1 MVDITYIGHASFLF
15 ENDKNIVITDPWL
28 TPGTFDKSWFQYP
41 RNEHMIEIVLNK
53 INDNTSK
60 NIFIYISHEHLDHF
74 DEEFLNSIDNRNICF
89 VFPKFKR
96 TYLEKWFDSYKCKTK
111 YILLDQ
117 EEIIIDESLKF
128 TLFVEDCELNRDSGI
143 LIKMDEFVIY
153 NGNDCKY
160 DKIELITKYG
170 DIDIFCQQ
178 FSGATWHPIC
188 YDYSE
193 KDYNDITEK
202 KRASKRKLILRYI
215 EKLNVKMYIPC
226 AGPPVLLDPELIQIS
241 KKEFT
246 IFPRANWIK
255 DILTKETPN
264 VICEIFMPG
273 DIFNINNYKFI
284 ELNKNRVDDY
294 NYAEYLNYLEQYQN
308 DYKQLF
314 EERAIENAKIND
326 EEVFFKLTKVIQDKL
341 DIIKHLKFKEIFPT
355 YIKLSNFNKYIRINF
370 NEKKIE
376 VVDKILESYKVYV
389 LETYGWQ
396 INKVLTGLLSW
407 DSFHLSL
414 RSKLYRK
421 PDEFQTMLNAFI
433 FHENEDLER
442 TFKYM
447 ISLTDSKEKIKIKT
461 PNGEYYE
468 MCKKCPHQGQDLE
481 IAEIEDSHI
490 VICPKHCWKFDLHN
504 EGKCL
509 TNNDTLQSKKI
520 QFNPNDKYISL
531 KTVQRDIE
539 FNINEYETVIDEQNN
554 YVIRIL
560 LKCKDEDEITLND
573 EIHYINL
580 KIDNV
585 IRPYTFTNDIINNK
599 TTSFEL
605 YIKLYDNG
613 EMSQLLREQSK
624 NSKVHATIG
633 TSTVENSLIQK
644 NKHINILAG
653 GTGITPFI
661 RLIKNNSNITFN
673 VIYFN
678 NPGCTALLSDFL
690 NECKNTKVFYK
701 YGIAKYDEISVH
713 LTKPYLNLICG
724 PPRMISYYKDLLVSN
739 GINEDKIKC
748 YD

>member
-1 MVDITYIGHASFLF
+1 MTEV
-15 ENDKNIVITDPWL
+15 
-28 TPGTFDKSWFQYP
+28 
-41 RNEHMIEIVLNK
+41 VLNK
-53 INDNTSK
+53 INNSTTK

-74 DEEFLNSIDNRNICF
+74 DTDFLNSIDNQNICF
-89 VFPKFKR
+89 IFPKFKR

-117 EEIIIDESLKF
+117 EEILIDESLKF

-160 DKIELITKYG
+160 DEIDLISKYG
-170 DIDIFCQQ
+170 DVDVFCQQ

-193 KDYNDITEK
+193 KDYNNITEK
-202 KRASKRKLILRYI
+202 KRTSKKKLILRYI

-226 AGPPVLLDPELIQIS
+226 AGPPVLLDPELIEIS

-264 VICEIFMPG
+264 VFCEIFMPG

-294 NYAEYLNYLEQYQN
+294 NYTEYLNYLQQYQN

-341 DIIKHLKFKEIFPT
+341 DIIKNLKFKEIFPT

-376 VVDKILESYKVYV
+376 IVDKILESYKVYV

-468 MCKKCPHQGQDLE
+468 MCKKCPHQGQNLE

-490 VICPKHCWKFDLHN
+490 IICPKHCWKFDLDN

-531 KTVQRDIE
+531 KTVQSDIE

-573 EIHYINL
+573 EVHYINL
-580 KIDNV
+580 KIENV

-599 TTSFEL
+599 TRSFEL
-605 YIKLYDNG
+605 YIKLYENG
-613 EMSQLLREQSK
+613 KMSQLLRKQSK

-633 TSTVENSLIQK
+633 TSSVENTLIQK
-644 NKHINILAG
+644 NKYINIIAG

-673 VIYFN
+673 IIYFN
-678 NPGCTALLSDFL
+678 KPGCTPLLSDFL
-690 NECKNTKVFYK
+690 NECKNVRIMYK
-701 YGIAKYDEISVH
+701 YKKADFNELSNY
-713 LTKPYLNLICG
+713 LMKPYLNLICG
-724 PPRMISYYKDLLVSN
+724 PEKMIKYYKELLISN
-739 GINEDKIKC
+739 GINSNKIIC